1 MRSGWNGPL
10 YLLISGM
17 ESLPFIISWASL
29 CCQAKPDFPRSV
41 GVANEDGEVMAG
53 LRLGSAQPP
62 RNSHLSI
69 VRAYCQ
75 GCLQTR
81 FQPPNPHSWGRI
93 RELGDT
99 PHPEASLRP
108 NPRHPP
114 EADCPSAHPRWVAR
128 AKRSLPVI
136 RGHHQIPGRDKSLAP
151 SGNKPTFFLDGR

>member
-1 MRSGWNGPL
+1 LERTAALVDLRHGISLVYYSKGVVMLSSKAGFFRSGGAA
-10 YLLISGM
+10 
-17 ESLPFIISWASL
+17 WA
-29 CCQAKPDFPRSV
+29 
-41 GVANEDGEVMAG
+41 ANEDVEVMAG
-53 LRLGSAQPP
+53 LRLSSAQPP

-81 FQPPNPHSWGRI
+81 FQPPNSHSWGRI
-93 RELGDT
+93 RELGDI

-114 EADCPSAHPRWVAR
+114 EADCPSAYPRWVAR

>member
-17 ESLPFIISWASL
+17 ESLPFIISSASL
-29 CCQAKPDFPRSV
+29 CCQAKPGFPRSV

-99 PHPEASLRP
+99 PKPSAKGLR
-108 NPRHPP
+108 
-114 EADCPSAHPRWVAR
+114 PSAHPRWVAR
-128 AKRSLPVI
+128 AKRRLPVI